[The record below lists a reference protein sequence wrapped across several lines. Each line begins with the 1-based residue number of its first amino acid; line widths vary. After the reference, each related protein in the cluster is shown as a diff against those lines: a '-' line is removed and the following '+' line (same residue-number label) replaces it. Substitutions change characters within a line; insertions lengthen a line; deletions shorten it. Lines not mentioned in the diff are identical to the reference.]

1 MHLVRCDFHWRRA
14 ALEDTHFHYG
24 GREVQGGWPLS
35 NSAATGLLQTGLKPE
50 VPVMFLDTSWYLL
63 DSLIAVRSWTSHSV
77 VSEITYAFE
86 TLGGRADLRCSELRC
101 CGVSHLST
109 TVVVAAPLPGQLPAA
124 VPGKAESTAHVF
136 SSCQWLPRCRWRLGL
151 SASSSAK
158 CELCGLFGNE
168 PTDERYFSI
177 SLYFSLSGSSK

>member
-1 MHLVRCDFHWRRA
+1 
-14 ALEDTHFHYG
+14 
-24 GREVQGGWPLS
+24 
-35 NSAATGLLQTGLKPE
+35 
-50 VPVMFLDTSWYLL
+50 MFLDTSWYLL

-124 VPGKAESTAHVF
+124 VPGKAAGGGARRWVPG
-136 SSCQWLPRCRWRLGL
+136 SSLGTCL
-151 SASSSAK
+151 GSCLCLQPGRALALGVIQEAEEDLRQSASVI
-158 CELCGLFGNE
+158 GLIQRCLPIKSTHKLLKKQPPCQTQRTRVSPCLSVTHWHHVMPGAGPRPPSH
-168 PTDERYFSI
+168 PTSERLTF
-177 SLYFSLSGSSK
+177 L